1 MRVNADFSRAVIVA
15 ADQQH
20 WTASPQGGVER
31 VLLDRI
37 GAEQARA
44 TSLVR
49 YVPGA
54 HFPRHVH
61 PGGEEVLVLSGTF
74 SDEGNDYPQG
84 WYLRNPP
91 GSAHRPS
98 SRDGA
103 LIFVKLKQMSLDE
116 KTAVRIDTRSPL
128 AWRREGGRRLCPL
141 FADAHSEVCIRRLD
155 PGEPLFERAMPEM
168 ESLVISG
175 HLVVDGRTYGQRS
188 WMRLPAG
195 EAAAAGA
202 GARGAT
208 IYLRT
213 GAPADARGVQP

>member
-141 FADAHSEVCIRRLD
+141 FADAHGEVCIRRLD